1 MPIRKFRSIEEM
13 DKAQSDLWCEPGEE
27 CFRRIARLWKR
38 SAQINPRKFP
48 KGVFKFRS
56 VEEAQAQREL
66 LLTEHV
72 RRLAEERRTSGKLRV
87 VQRPAL
93 RGQA

>member
-1 MPIRKFRSIEEM
+1 MRVRKFRSIEEM
-13 DKAQSDLWCEPGEE
+13 DKAQRDLWCEPEEE

-48 KGVFKFRS
+48 KGVFKYRS
-56 VEEAQAQREL
+56 LEEAQADRERL
-66 LLTEHV
+66 STEHV
-72 RRLAEERRTSGKLRV
+72 RQLQEKRQRSGKHRI

-93 RGQA
+93 QD

>member
-1 MPIRKFRSIEEM
+1 MPVRKFRSIAEM
-13 DKAQSDLWCEPGEE
+13 DKAQNELWCEPGEE

-48 KGVFKFRS
+48 KGVFKYRS
-56 VEEAQAQREL
+56 IEEAQADRER

-72 RRLAEERRTSGKLRV
+72 RQLQEERRRSGKLRV
-87 VQRPAL
+87 VQRA
-93 RGQA
+93 AV

>member
-13 DKAQSDLWCEPGEE
+13 DEAQRDFWCEPGEE

-38 SAQINPRKFP
+38 SAQLHPRKFP

-56 VEEAQAQREL
+56 IEEAQADRER

-72 RRLAEERRTSGKLRV
+72 RQLEEERRKSGRLRV
-87 VQRPAL
+87 IQRPAPH
-93 RGQA
+93 G